1 MQMNSQEDI
10 FLKNLISK
18 NLEVILMYSSYIYKV
33 LINVDIQAID
43 HKPKDSLYYFICHHF
58 TIIALNSNI
67 ILLVPTYKCYICKFI
82 VQIYILVL
90 ASCNIDH

>member
-43 HKPKDSLYYFICHHF
+43 HKTKGFTVLFHMPSLYNNCFEPINVTFVNSLYRFIYF
-58 TIIALNSNI
+58 
-67 ILLVPTYKCYICKFI
+67 
-82 VQIYILVL
+82 L